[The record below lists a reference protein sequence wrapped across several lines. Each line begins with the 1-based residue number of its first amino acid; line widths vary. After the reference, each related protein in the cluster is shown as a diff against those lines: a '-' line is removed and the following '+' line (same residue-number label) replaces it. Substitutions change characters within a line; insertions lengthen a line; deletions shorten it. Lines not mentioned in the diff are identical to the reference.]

1 MVEGLSVSFVG
12 SESVARNLYTSI
24 KIHIITIAIASMGP
38 RLHDGQPT
46 RQQQLTDAVVTAHL
60 TA

>member
-1 MVEGLSVSFVG
+1 MLASLSVSFVG
-12 SESVARNLYTSI
+12 SASVARKLHIIINN
-24 KIHIITIAIASMGP
+24 HIITIAIASICP

-46 RQQQLTDAVVTAHL
+46 QQQQLTDAVVTAHP